1 VGAHREG
8 VRRDGELKFPRGKED
23 TMKKLLAHAFLSFCL
38 AALLAGGG
46 AAIAKEPA
54 RPDIGG
60 ARDIYDGSLFP
71 DKAVRTYSNTD
82 LIFPTRKVKAG
93 GKPSPL
99 AVSDKPMGPIT
110 FKSEGKT
117 YDLPDYVALN
127 RMVGL
132 LVLKDGKVVF
142 EHYDFGFKPDM
153 RWMSMSVAKS
163 FVSTLVGAAI
173 KDGYIGSVNDP
184 VTKYLPQLA
193 GGGYDGVTVRDM
205 LMMSSGVKWN
215 ETYTDPA
222 SDRRALLELQIK
234 SDRKGA
240 IFEVMKPLPRATE
253 PGKTFNYNTGE
264 TVLIGEVVQAATKM
278 PLADYLSKKIWIPV
292 GMEADASWWLDSP
305 GGHEVGGSG
314 LLARLRDF
322 ARFGQ
327 FILEG
332 AKVKGESIVPE
343 GWLAEATSAKPIVGV
358 TGKNGYGY
366 QWWTVKPEAGKAH
379 EGVFMGR
386 GIHGQYLYINPAHKL
401 VVAGLGARPKPV
413 GKQAIDDL
421 DFLAAVVERLG
432 PP

>member
-1 VGAHREG
+1 MAVPPDKPVTPVLFTKVRET
-8 VRRDGELKFPRGKED
+8 D
-23 TMKKLLAHAFLSFCL
+23 MKDQLARSLVLLCTAVLLSGC
-38 AALLAGGG
+38 ATV
-46 AAIAKEPA
+46 AKNSV

-93 GKPSPL
+93 GNPSPL
-99 AVSDKPMGPIT
+99 PLGDRPMGSVT

-132 LVLKDGKVVF
+132 LVLKDGKIVF
-142 EHYDFGFKPDM
+142 EHYDFGFTPDV

-173 KDGYIGSVNDP
+173 KDGYIDSVEEP
-184 VTKYLPQLA
+184 VTRYLPQLV
-193 GGGYDGVTVRDM
+193 GSGYEGVKVRDV
-205 LMMSSGVKWN
+205 LMMASGVKWD

-222 SDRRALLELQIK
+222 SDRRALLELQIA

-240 IFEVMKPLPRATE
+240 IFNVMKRLPKDSE
-253 PGKTFNYNTGE
+253 PGTNFNYSTGE
-264 TVLIGEVVQAATKM
+264 TVLIGEIVQAATRM
-278 PLADYLSKKIWIPV
+278 PLADYLSKKIWAPV
-292 GMEADASWWLDSP
+292 GMEADALWWLDSP

-314 LLARLRDF
+314 LLARMRDF

-327 FILEG
+327 FILDG
-332 AKVKGESIVPE
+332 AKVQGQSIVPD

-358 TGKNGYGY
+358 TGKYGYGY
-366 QWWTVKPEAGKAH
+366 QWWTVKPEAGIAH
-379 EGVFMGR
+379 DGAFMGR
-386 GIHGQYLYINPAHKL
+386 GIHGQYLYINPAHRL
-401 VVAGLGARPKPV
+401 VVVGLGARPKPV
-413 GKQAIDDL
+413 GKQPIDDL
-421 DFLAAVVERLG
+421 DFLAAVVEKLESL
-432 PP
+432 